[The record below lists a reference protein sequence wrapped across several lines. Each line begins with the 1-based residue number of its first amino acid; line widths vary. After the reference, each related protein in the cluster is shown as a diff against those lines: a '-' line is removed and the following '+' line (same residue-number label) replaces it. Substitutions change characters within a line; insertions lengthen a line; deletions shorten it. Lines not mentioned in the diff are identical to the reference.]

1 VGEWAGGAR
10 REANGVPNTE
20 SAEVA
25 ERIEQEPNGR
35 RLSDTPNLHYDCIS
49 ELTTSYNSDT
59 GLCIRTNS
67 HGIVA
72 SCRGG

>member
-1 VGEWAGGAR
+1 MGEWAGGAR

-35 RLSDTPNLHYDCIS
+35 RLSDTPNLHYDCTTCIS
-49 ELTTSYNSDT
+49 DPDYL
-59 GLCIRTNS
+59 LQL
-67 HGIVA
+67 
-72 SCRGG
+72 